1 MKTLSGTFTF
11 VVLAVVA
18 IVAVF
23 TFHAFAQPKHVAAKK
38 FFLKIGR
45 TAEDYVDL
53 KEKDQFDKALK
64 ALADHGGQYD
74 IYFMEKEGAQP
85 THPYH
90 PHVTIKTDKVTTS
103 EVAQSASAGESAAN
117 DPNVTNHLSA
127 DSATDIKS
135 VLDAFP

>member
-11 VVLAVVA
+11 VVLVVIA

-23 TFHAFAQPKHVAAKK
+23 TFYAFAQPEHVAAKK

-45 TAEDYVDL
+45 SAEDYVDL
-53 KEKDQFDKALK
+53 RDKKAFDTALNALK
-64 ALADHGGQYD
+64 DHGGQYEIRFKPD
-74 IYFMEKEGAQP
+74 RGNVID
-85 THPYH
+85 HYH
-90 PHVTIKTDKVTTS
+90 PVSIKTDKVTTS
-103 EVAQSASAGESAAN
+103 EVAQSARAGESAAN